1 MISAVSKGVCTPA
14 HVPIFATA
22 SDSNLTVRR
31 GSGVTAYPQQTWHDQ
46 YMIPGSP
53 VFTLPE
59 GVVLLDVREDDE
71 WTAGHAPEA
80 IHVPMGQV
88 PQRVTQIAAA
98 FPEPPVYVVCRSGVR
113 SAQITAYLLG
123 IGLDAVN
130 VEGGMESW
138 VADGRRLVAETSAPP
153 QVL

>member
-1 MISAVSKGVCTPA
+1 MPTRPRIKGRQVDQPPCEQCRGDAAGSEGQRSPTP
-14 HVPIFATA
+14 PLPPRQNTNQGQTGPPT
-22 SDSNLTVRR
+22 DDDLTQRPR
-31 GSGVTAYPQQTWHDQ
+31 HGLDQQ
-46 YMIPGSP
+46 
-53 VFTLPE
+53 
-59 GVVLLDVREDDE
+59 
-71 WTAGHAPEA
+71 
-80 IHVPMGQV
+80 
-88 PQRVTQIAAA
+88 QRVKEIAAA

-138 VADGRRLVAETSAPP
+138 VADGRRLVAETSSPP